1 MFKKVSKF
9 LGIILVASTI
19 FIGCQ
24 KEVLNDVQNEEVVS
38 ESQSE
43 ESIIANIVDNNAFG
57 YKEILGDIKIK
68 ERNTKVSWDG
78 PIVYDNDGNAYETF
92 FFDDGTVKQTWLRR
106 NYASSKI
113 SFNYGTLLRR
123 NVNFTSASSATKNRP
138 DDLLGQIYGRYFEYK
153 ALSYGIPAKP
163 SIVLFKDAALTIPI
177 DGWRLP
183 TTIDLGYIISEVGGA
198 DYVADPSVLNMQLN
212 GFAFLQS
219 GQPIIYTPIGQDGF
233 FWLTDKPNPNP
244 YPGFDRFLA
253 RISVCVPA
261 FPYPIV
267 FFGVAYDY
275 SVASPNRTYHNIRLV
290 IDRDIEL

>member
-1 MFKKVSKF
+1 MFKKVSRF

-24 KEVLNDVQNEEVVS
+24 KEVLNDVQNEELVS
-38 ESQSE
+38 DSQSE

-57 YKEILGDIKIK
+57 YKEILGDIKLK
-68 ERNTKVSWDG
+68 APNSKYFWDG
-78 PIVYDNDGNAYETF
+78 PTVYDRAGNAYETF
-92 FFDDGTVKQTWLRR
+92 FFDNGTIQQTWIKR
-106 NYASSKI
+106 NYASEKVDFYLSGILRKSKP
-113 SFNYGTLLRR
+113 
-123 NVNFTSASSATKNRP
+123 FTVSGATKNRP
-138 DDLLGQIYGRYFEYK
+138 DDINGQLYGRYFEYK
-153 ALSYGIPAKP
+153 GLQVGVPDKAP
-163 SIVLFKDAALTIPI
+163 IVLYEDYDCLIPI

-183 TTIDLGYIISEVGGA
+183 TTTDLGYVISEVGGA
-198 DYVADPSVLNMQLN
+198 DYVADPSALNMQLN

-233 FWLTDKPNPNP
+233 FWLTDKPTPNP

-275 SVASPNRTYHNIRLV
+275 SVANPNRTYHNIRLV
-290 IDRDIEL
+290 LDREIL